1 MEDAGARKTGLF
13 TDLGVVSTT
22 DANAAAVTRTLL
34 TQLAAGRPDA
44 IVAELGDGLLGAYGV
59 GAILDDAEIRA
70 AFTAVVLAANDPVA
84 AWGGVK
90 MLRERFG
97 VEPVAVTGP
106 ATDNLVGT
114 RIIEETVGVP
124 AINARTEGERLAK
137 LVRSRLMPYDPA
149 RVAGGE
155 LAS

>member
-1 MEDAGARKTGLF
+1 MPGRARPALF

-22 DANAAAVTRTLL
+22 DRNAAAVTRTLL

-106 ATDNLVGT
+106 ATDNLAGT
-114 RIIEETVGVP
+114 RIIEEQLGVP
-124 AINARTEGERLAK
+124 AINARLDAAK
-137 LVRSRLMPYDPA
+137 LAEVVRARL
-149 RVAGGE
+149 
-155 LAS
+155 LAPVEVRR